1 MFMMPLSSKFTRQ
14 KTYQQSVANISPASK
29 KWTNTTEVIVKAAWA
44 ALSPNLKN
52 KDKKPN
58 IEK

>member
-1 MFMMPLSSKFTRQ
+1 
-14 KTYQQSVANISPASK
+14 VAKISTANK

-52 KDKKPN
+52 KDKWPN
-58 IEK
+58 VE